1 MKTSPFDPEP
11 IEVVAVN
18 NRPVRVTFRK
28 KKQKVRDVVNIWRVD
43 DTWWQ
48 RPVVRMYY
56 ALELE
61 GGSRVTV
68 FRELPGGAWYRQ
80 NWTA

>member
-11 IEVVAVN
+11 VEVVAVKDL
-18 NRPVRVTFRK
+18 PVRVTFRK
-28 KKQKVRDVVNIWRVD
+28 KKQKVKEIVNVWRVD
-43 DTWWQ
+43 DAWWQ
-48 RPVVRMYY
+48 KPVARMYY
-56 ALELE
+56 TLELE

-68 FRELPGGAWYRQ
+68 FQDLPGGAWYRQ

>member
-11 IEVVAVN
+11 VEVVAVN
-18 NRPVRVTFRK
+18 GRPVRVTFRK
-28 KKQKVRDVVNIWRVD
+28 KRQKVRGVVNIWRVD

-48 RPVVRMYY
+48 TPVARMYY
-56 ALELE
+56 TLELE
-61 GGSRVTV
+61 SGSRITV
-68 FRELPGGAWYRQ
+68 FQELSGGTWYRQ